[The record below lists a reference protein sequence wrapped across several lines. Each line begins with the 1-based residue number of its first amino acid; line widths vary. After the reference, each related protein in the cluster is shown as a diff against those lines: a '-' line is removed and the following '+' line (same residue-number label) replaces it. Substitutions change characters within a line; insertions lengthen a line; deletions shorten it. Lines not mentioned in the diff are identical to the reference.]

1 MDVVSVG
8 VIGMFAAAL
17 AGGLLGLL
25 VGRLTRFEL
34 GLATGLLIFGGTTL
48 WFAAR
53 CYLDYQTFAYA
64 GANGLWGEVIEI
76 REIPV
81 GESGTQT
88 APLVRFT
95 APDETVHTVLGPRA
109 SSARVGQHVNVIYDP
124 ADPQRSRVGQITEL
138 RGGAIAF
145 MLFGTFPVSFALFML
160 YSALAERMGSLAP
173 KPAPDATGGS
183 RAYTLVSMTLYC
195 TMFGAIVWIGM
206 GPDDELGPRFSQGF
220 GVVAAALVGY
230 AILGLAGRRASSVWA
245 FGVMIL
251 ALNFGVWSWAL
262 HLLL

>member
-1 MDVVSVG
+1 M
-8 VIGMFAAAL
+8 
-17 AGGLLGLL
+17 
-25 VGRLTRFEL
+25 
-34 GLATGLLIFGGTTL
+34 
-48 WFAAR
+48 
-53 CYLDYQTFAYA
+53 
-64 GANGLWGEVIEI
+64 
-76 REIPV
+76 
-81 GESGTQT
+81 
-88 APLVRFT
+88 
-95 APDETVHTVLGPRA
+95 HTVLGPRA

-145 MLFGTFPVSFALFML
+145 ML

-183 RAYTLVSMTLYC
+183 RVYTLVSMTLYC

-206 GPDDELGPRFSQGF
+206 GPDDELGARFSQGF